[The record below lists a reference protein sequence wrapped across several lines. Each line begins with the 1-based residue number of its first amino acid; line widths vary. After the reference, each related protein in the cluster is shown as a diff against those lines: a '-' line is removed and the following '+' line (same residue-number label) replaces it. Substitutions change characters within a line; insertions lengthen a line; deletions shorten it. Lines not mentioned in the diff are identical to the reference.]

1 MSDPIQAENEQPF
14 ISHLLELRDRL
25 LRMILAI
32 LVFFVAMFP
41 FANEI
46 YVFIA
51 EPLMVHLPE
60 GTSMIATQ
68 VASPFLTP
76 FKMSLVAS
84 VFLAMP
90 YILFQFW
97 SFVAPGLYQ
106 HEKRMV
112 MPLMVSSI
120 MLFYLGMVFAYYVV
134 FPLVFGFLTGTAPEG
149 VAVMT
154 DITSYLD
161 FVLTLF
167 FAFGIAF
174 EVPIATIVLVMIG
187 ATTPEKLRQKRPY
200 IIVAAFIV
208 GMFLT
213 PPDVISQ
220 TLLAMPMW
228 VLFEFGI
235 FFSAV
240 FVKKKRDREE
250 EDDNDEAAY
259 EDRMNEE
266 NSIHP
271 DMKSATATAAASA
284 ATSSTT
290 SADSNMN
297 PDNETVSEP
306 NATSYPED
314 YKPLTDEEM
323 DAELDRMEAEDDA
336 MDDDVYSDYDDH
348 SGDGDDKAA
357 ETNLVD
363 VKLAQVMEYRDEEN
377 ISAARALLYE
387 VLEEGDESQIKV
399 ARNILAQLDS
409 NDGDT

>member
-1 MSDPIQAENEQPF
+1 
-14 ISHLLELRDRL
+14 
-25 LRMILAI
+25 
-32 LVFFVAMFP
+32 
-41 FANEI
+41 
-46 YVFIA
+46 
-51 EPLMVHLPE
+51 
-60 GTSMIATQ
+60 
-68 VASPFLTP
+68 
-76 FKMSLVAS
+76 
-84 VFLAMP
+84 
-90 YILFQFW
+90 
-97 SFVAPGLYQ
+97 
-106 HEKRMV
+106 
-112 MPLMVSSI
+112 
-120 MLFYLGMVFAYYVV
+120 
-134 FPLVFGFLTGTAPEG
+134 
-149 VAVMT
+149 MT

-200 IIVAAFIV
+200 IIVAAFII

-228 VLFEFGI
+228 VLFEFGV

-284 ATSSTT
+284 TTSSTT

-297 PDNETVSEP
+297 PGNETVSEP

-323 DAELDRMEAEDDA
+323 DADLDRMEAEDD
-336 MDDDVYSDYDDH
+336 DDDVYSDYDDH

-387 VLEEGDESQIKV
+387 VLDEGDESQI
-399 ARNILAQLDS
+399 
-409 NDGDT
+409 